1 MPLVE
6 GTATAVLT
14 GESHGN
20 AIEQERAEG
29 QRLRHA
35 VIERQFSCA
44 HLFPLLQQL
53 FYLGVDGETI
63 GIAGELFSQL
73 TECLVCNSG
82 CNFKFRFVTSTNV
95 LIPIAAKD
103 AQHRRLLHGNGLVVG
118 SVDLRAESRCHLPCL
133 EVVLLIVTLKE
144 RRVGAFFFF
153 PKQPRDCFISY
164 PPLPLPPGSPHTT
177 HSP

>member
-29 QRLRHA
+29 QRRRHA

-53 FYLGVDGETI
+53 FYLWVDGRPRYARD
-63 GIAGELFSQL
+63 GGSQSDQSPRHWR
-73 TECLVCNSG
+73 SG
-82 CNFKFRFVTSTNV
+82 SDTPPPSWPR
-95 LIPIAAKD
+95 AALPLGL
-103 AQHRRLLHGNGLVVG
+103 RRSHAG
-118 SVDLRAESRCHLPCL
+118 SVSA
-133 EVVLLIVTLKE
+133 
-144 RRVGAFFFF
+144 AAW
-153 PKQPRDCFISY
+153 
-164 PPLPLPPGSPHTT
+164 PGRTKNAT
-177 HSP
+177 CEALWDWW